1 MGALAEFV
9 AWYGPADE
17 DDCDWLTEAAVMQIK
32 NSDTEKFPGKFE
44 VIDVETGEEIENIA
58 WADDEAGT
66 FGVFAMR
73 GRTLADAKD
82 ADLRLYHSDGK
93 PRINECKGEIE
104 IVDLNVDPFKAQMMA
119 LLRDPDIRKAV
130 VGVIRDALNRNPA
143 LFR

>member
-1 MGALAEFV
+1 MTKIV
-9 AWYGPADE
+9 
-17 DDCDWLTEAAVMQIK
+17 
-32 NSDTEKFPGKFE
+32 NSDPDGFLGKFE
-44 VIDVETGEEIENIA
+44 VIDLATGEEIADIA

-104 IVDLNVDPFKAQMMA
+104 IVDLSVDPFKESLMA
-119 LLRDPDIRKAV
+119 MLHDTDVHTAV
-130 VGVIRDALNRNPA
+130 VGIILDAVKRNPR
-143 LFR
+143 LLK